1 MKIQEYV
8 DLIKEIN
15 DKNSVEWD
23 SATATLAI
31 YKFLK
36 SPALADYYTN
46 LELRRD
52 DNGSPIICEFDK
64 ISKTSTKS
72 VGRFSYGYT
81 DNTSDSELQ
90 PMSFKMN
97 LNGEKPRELIRPSTN
112 EMRTEMV
119 KIREK
124 FLNSNSFAEFIEG
137 IDLNNPDLFNKSLI
151 EESKLDFK
159 IKKLIKLA
167 SLCNTIKDDPD
178 YADDHVKL
186 ETLMALVSDT
196 YKFASYGAQAMVK
209 PILNIMENKQNL
221 SSHAVFSNLSKLA
234 SYDNIGSDSYYF
246 DRRDVDE
253 QINYFKKIAQ
263 MPGVKD
269 ETLFGVVMNNPHD
282 VINKIADT
290 FVFNDL
296 KKLAL
301 MQTRYAIKSPT
312 LEEMLTSRPIVDE
325 IYQEAVRR
333 HPLLE
338 QSMADRF
345 EHFVLKDSEYD
356 LKGQNKISFSTVMDN
371 VELYGE
377 DDKHYYLT
385 LQPEILAYPVGGSV
399 IMNDQP
405 YERRYGHDGIGPYYV
420 AFSMERN
427 FTEDVKALYIEKIFI
442 ARNLEDNYVEK
453 MFENLMQECMVRKIA
468 LVFEQTNF
476 HNVIG
481 SRRMEIFNEVRDKY
495 NDILPVFTLNT
506 DLSHYRSIRETD
518 LKFQEILKIQETLR
532 TIENKKGFCL
542 GTSDC
547 REQVEKFQNV
557 RHVEK
562 KNINKI

>member
-15 DKNSVEWD
+15 KKNGIEWD
-23 SATATLAI
+23 STTATLAI

-72 VGRFSYGYT
+72 VGRFSYAY
-81 DNTSDSELQ
+81 DEQDDDLHPTS
-90 PMSFKMN
+90 FRMN

-112 EMRTEMV
+112 EMRAEMV

-124 FLNSNSFAEFIEG
+124 FSNSNSFAEFIEG

-167 SLCNTIKDDPD
+167 SLCHTIKDDPD

-209 PILNIMENKQNL
+209 PILNIMENKQDL
-221 SSHAVFSNLSKLA
+221 SNNTVFDNLSKLA

-246 DRRDVDE
+246 NQKDVDD
-253 QINYFKKIAQ
+253 QITYYRKIAQ
-263 MPGVKD
+263 MPGIKD

-290 FVFNDL
+290 FVFPDL

-345 EHFVLKDSEYD
+345 KHIVLKDSEYD
-356 LKGQNKISFSTVMDN
+356 LKDQKKIAFSTVMDS

-377 DDKHYYLT
+377 DAKHYYLT

-405 YERRYGHDGIGPYYV
+405 YERRYGHDGVGPYYV

-427 FTEDVKALYIEKIFI
+427 FTEDVKALFVEKMFM
-442 ARNLEDNYVEK
+442 AKSLEDNYVKE
-453 MFENLMQECMVRKIA
+453 MFENLIQECMVRKIA
-468 LVFEQTNF
+468 LVFEEPNL

-481 SRRMEIFNEVRDKY
+481 SKRMEIFNEVRDKY
-495 NDILPVFTLNT
+495 KEIVPIFTINT
-506 DLSHYRSIRETD
+506 ELSHFRSISKTD
-518 LKFQEILKIQETLR
+518 LKLPEILKLQETFR
-532 TIENKKGFCL
+532 TIESKKGFAL

-547 REQVEKFQNV
+547 REQVEQLQNA
-557 RHVEK
+557 RPVEK
-562 KNINKI
+562 KNMNKI

>member
-15 DKNSVEWD
+15 EKNGVEWD
-23 SATATLAI
+23 STTSTLAI

-36 SPALADYYTN
+36 SPAVADYYTN

-52 DNGSPIICEFDK
+52 DNGSPIICEFDR

-72 VGRFSYGYT
+72 VGRFSYSYT
-81 DNTSDSELQ
+81 EHDNELQ
-90 PMSFKMN
+90 PTSFKMN
-97 LNGEKPRELIRPSTN
+97 LNGENKPRELIRTSTN
-112 EMRTEMV
+112 EMRAEMV

-124 FLNSNSFAEFIEG
+124 FLNANSFAEFIEG
-137 IDLNNPDLFNKSLI
+137 IDLNNPDIFNKSLI

-167 SLCNTIKDDPD
+167 SLCHTIKDDPD

-209 PILNIMENKQNL
+209 PILNIMENKNDL
-221 SSHAVFSNLSKLA
+221 SNQTVFNNLSKLA
-234 SYDNIGSDSYYF
+234 SYDTIGSDSYYF
-246 DRRDVDE
+246 NQKDVDD
-253 QINYFKKIAQ
+253 QITYYRKIAQ
-263 MPGVKD
+263 MPGIKD

-290 FVFNDL
+290 FVFPDL

-345 EHFVLKDSEYD
+345 EHVVLKDSEYD
-356 LKGQNKISFSTVMDN
+356 LKDQKKISFSTVMDS

-377 DDKHYYLT
+377 DNKNYYLT

-405 YERRYGHDGIGPYYV
+405 YERRYGHDGVGPYYV

-427 FTEDVKALYIEKIFI
+427 FTADVKALFVEKLFM
-442 ARNLEDNYVEK
+442 AKSLEDNYVKE
-453 MFENLMQECMVRKIA
+453 MFENLIQECMVRKIA
-468 LVFEQTNF
+468 LVFEEPNL

-481 SRRMEIFNEVRDKY
+481 SRRMDIFNEVRDKY
-495 NDILPVFTLNT
+495 KDIVPIFTINT
-506 DLSHYRSIRETD
+506 ELSHFRSISKTD
-518 LKFQEILKIQETLR
+518 LKFPEILKLQETFR
-532 TIENKKGFCL
+532 SIESKKGFGL

-547 REQVEKFQNV
+547 RECVEQLQNA
-557 RHVEK
+557 RPVEK
-562 KNINKI
+562 KNMNKI